1 MAIAVLADAVVDR
14 IAAGEVVERP
24 ASVVKELVENAIDAG
39 ARSVHV
45 RLAGGGVGRIEVR
58 DDGQGIAR
66 EELRIALL
74 RHATSKLRAFDDLW
88 SIATLGFRGE
98 ALPSIAAVSRFTI
111 QSRPRA
117 SDLGHRLRGSGGEF
131 GPEEPCAMAPGTV
144 VIAEEL
150 FANVPARRKF
160 LAAPEAEGRR
170 VAAVLERLALAAP
183 AVAFSL
189 EADGREILRTSGSGN
204 LMEAFADLF
213 GRDLALRLLPV
224 EQESAGFSVRGL
236 VGQPGADRGNRQL
249 QFLMVQGRPVMPGAL
264 RFAVEAAYQG
274 RLQKGRF
281 PVFCLSIRAEEGEV
295 DANVHPAKLEVR
307 FRREPEV
314 RSAVHTAVRQAI
326 GPAAGSREGG
336 RQAGAEP
343 VEVTF
348 SGSEA
353 ATIPFV
359 FAESVR
365 PTDLYAAGADGA
377 LPAALGAAAPVPVG
391 QTHRLFVL
399 AADDE
404 AIYIFDQHA
413 AHERISYERLQDSG
427 PRSAQMLLAPA
438 VVRLSPAQAASVAR
452 WREQLG
458 AYGFSVEPF
467 GERDV
472 LVRSVP
478 RILGEAA
485 SAQLL
490 PEILD
495 SLGSEE
501 DALGREERLRREI
514 AACRASIKANERL
527 APAEQAAL
535 VQELWRCREPR
546 FCPHGR
552 PTFLRLAVSELRQRF
567 GRR

>member
-24 ASVVKELVENAIDAG
+24 ASVVKELVENALDAG
-39 ARSVHV
+39 ARSVQV
-45 RLAGGGVGRIEVR
+45 RIAEGGINRIEVR
-58 DDGQGIAR
+58 DDGHGIAR
-66 EELRIALL
+66 GDLRIALR

-88 SIATLGFRGE
+88 TLGTLGFRGE
-98 ALPSIAAVSRFTI
+98 ALPSIAAVSLFTM
-111 QSRPRA
+111 QSRPRS
-117 SDLGHRLRGSGGEF
+117 SDVGHRLLGRGGDF
-131 GPEEPCAMAPGTV
+131 GPEEPCAMAPGTL

-160 LAAPEAEGRR
+160 LAAPDAEGRR

-183 AVAFSL
+183 EVAFAL
-189 EADGREILRTSGSGN
+189 ESDGREILRTSGSGN
-204 LMEAFADLF
+204 LLEVFADLF

-224 EQESAGFSVRGL
+224 EHRLAGFTVRGL

-249 QFLMVQGRPVMPGAL
+249 QFLIVQGRPVTPGSL
-264 RFAVEAAYQG
+264 RFAIEAAYQG

-281 PVFCLSIRAEEGEV
+281 PVFCLSIGAPDGEV

-307 FRREPEV
+307 FRREQEV
-314 RSAVHTAVRQAI
+314 RSAVHAAVRQAL
-326 GPAAGSREGG
+326 GPSAAEGEGRE
-336 RQAGAEP
+336 QAVPGP
-343 VEVTF
+343 VDVAF
-348 SGSEA
+348 SGSES

-359 FAESVR
+359 FAEAGR
-365 PTDLYAAGADGA
+365 PEELYAA
-377 LPAALGAAAPVPVG
+377 AAEDPMPPLGAAPAPVPVA

-399 AADDE
+399 AADED
-404 AIYIFDQHA
+404 ALYIFDQHA
-413 AHERISYERLQDSG
+413 AHERITYERLQASG
-427 PRSAQMLLAPA
+427 GRSAQLLLAPA
-438 VVRLSPAQAASVAR
+438 VVRLSAAQAAALAGCR
-452 WREQLG
+452 AELD
-458 AYGFSVEPF
+458 AYGFTVEPF
-467 GERDV
+467 GARDV

-485 SAQLL
+485 SAQFL
-490 PEILD
+490 PELID
-495 SLGSEE
+495 SLGAEE
-501 DALGREERLRREI
+501 DALAREERLRREI

-535 VQELWRCREPR
+535 VQELWRCQEPR

-552 PTFLRLAVSELRQRF
+552 PTFLRLGVGELKARF